1 VTFPVTLVNLVLT
14 SVIAILGIW
23 AFFKRKADLALSKQ
37 GISAASVPGKATARA
52 RAIPGVSLYIGI
64 AFALFAVSHALTL
77 AGLARSLEAF
87 IISIRTIG
95 YLLVIVA
102 PARILLK
109 K

>member
-1 VTFPVTLVNLVLT
+1 VTFPVTIVNLVLT
-14 SVIAILGIW
+14 SIIAILGIW
-23 AFFKRKADLALSKQ
+23 AFFKRKADVALSKP
-37 GISAASVPGKATARA
+37 GISAASALDKITSRA

-64 AFALFAVSHALTL
+64 AFGLFAVSHALTL
-77 AGLARSLEAF
+77 AGLAASLEAF
-87 IISIRTIG
+87 IICIRTIG

>member
-1 VTFPVTLVNLVLT
+1 VTVTIVNLVLT
-14 SVIAILGIW
+14 SIIAILGIW
-23 AFFKRKADLALSKQ
+23 AFFKRRTDLALSKL
-37 GISAASVPGKATARA
+37 ASGETSTPGKATARA
-52 RAIPGVSLYIGI
+52 RAIPGVSLFIGL

-77 AGLARSLEAF
+77 AGLAKSLEAF
-87 IISIRTIG
+87 IISIRIIG